1 MSYNGFDVYK
11 IYLGV
16 KLHFTTD
23 TYDYYKYSGKV
34 NATLDSFTKRKD
46 RYFFYKLSTRYSPSE
61 VLEFFVSNFV
71 DDSKKWIGNLLNDD
85 GHKVYLKY
93 KKYFQ
98 SFDYSLRNG
107 IGNIV
112 YDFGRK
118 RISFDDGLCVV
129 NGQHPR
135 MLRLLIQRKIDFPTA
150 IILDSVLD
158 FIKVWDKEITEKIV
172 WPDLSRKLKKMKP
185 FISFNKTKAKLIMK
199 EIITNELPKNK

>member
-1 MSYNGFDVYK
+1 MAYGGFDVYK

-46 RYFFYKLSTRYSPSE
+46 RYFFYKLSTKYSPSE
-61 VLEFFVSNFV
+61 ALDFFVSNFV
-71 DDSKKWIGNLLNDD
+71 DDSKKWIGNLINDD
-85 GHKVYLKY
+85 GHKVYLQY

-98 SFDYSLRNG
+98 SFDYSLRNS

-112 YDFGRK
+112 YDFSRK
-118 RISFDDGLCVV
+118 RISLDDGLLVV

-135 MLRLLIQRKIDFPTA
+135 LLRLLIQRKINFPTA

-158 FIKVWDKEITEKIV
+158 FIKVWDKEITEKVV
-172 WPDLSRKLKKMKP
+172 WPDLSRKLKKMRP
-185 FISFNKTKAKLIMK
+185 FISYNKTQAKLIMK
-199 EIITNELPKNK
+199 EVITDELK

>member
-46 RYFFYKLSTRYSPSE
+46 RYFFYKLSTKYSPSE
-61 VLEFFVSNFV
+61 ALDFFVSNFV
-71 DDSKKWIGNLLNDD
+71 DDSKKWIGNLINDD
-85 GHKVYLKY
+85 GHKVYLQY

-98 SFDYSLRNG
+98 SFDYSLRNS

-112 YDFGRK
+112 YDFSRK
-118 RISFDDGLCVV
+118 RISLDDGLLVV

-135 MLRLLIQRKIDFPTA
+135 LLRLLIQRKINFPTA

-158 FIKVWDKEITEKIV
+158 FIKVWDKEITEKVV
-172 WPDLSRKLKKMKP
+172 WPDLSRKLKKMRP
-185 FISFNKTKAKLIMK
+185 FISYNKTQAKLIMK
-199 EIITNELPKNK
+199 EVITDELK

>member
-46 RYFFYKLSTRYSPSE
+46 SYFFYKLYTKYSRSAARD
-61 VLEFFVSNFV
+61 FFVSNFV
-71 DDSKKWIGNLLNDD
+71 DDSKKWLGNLINDD
-85 GHKVYLKY
+85 GHKVYLQY

-98 SFDYSLRNG
+98 SFDYSLRNS

-112 YDFGRK
+112 YDFSRK
-118 RISFDDGLCVV
+118 RISLDDGLLVV

-135 MLRLLIQRKIDFPTA
+135 LLRLLIQRKINFPTA

-158 FIKVWDKEITEKIV
+158 FIKVWDKEITEKVV
-172 WPDLSRKLKKMKP
+172 WPDLSRKLKKMRP
-185 FISFNKTKAKLIMK
+185 FISYNKTQAKLIMK
-199 EIITNELPKNK
+199 EVITDELK

>member
-61 VLEFFVSNFV
+61 ALDFFVSNFV

-98 SFDYSLRNG
+98 SFEYSLRNS
-107 IGNIV
+107 ISNIV
-112 YDFGRK
+112 YDFSRK

-158 FIKVWDKEITEKIV
+158 FIKVWDKEIEETIV

-185 FISFNKTKAKLIMK
+185 FISFNKTQAKLIMK
-199 EIITNELPKNK
+199 EIITNELKA

>member
-46 RYFFYKLSTRYSPSE
+46 RYFFYKLSTKYSPSE
-61 VLEFFVSNFV
+61 ALDFFVSNFV
-71 DDSKKWIGNLLNDD
+71 DDSKKWIGNLINDD
-85 GHKVYLKY
+85 GHKVYLQY

-98 SFDYSLRNG
+98 SFDYSLRNS

-112 YDFGRK
+112 YDFSRK
-118 RISFDDGLCVV
+118 RISLDDGLLVV

-135 MLRLLIQRKIDFPTA
+135 LLRLLIQRKITFPTA

-158 FIKVWDKEITEKIV
+158 FIKVWDKEITEKVV
-172 WPDLSRKLKKMKP
+172 WPDLSRKLKKMRP
-185 FISFNKTKAKLIMK
+185 FISYNKTQAKLIMK
-199 EIITNELPKNK
+199 EVITDELK

>member
-46 RYFFYKLSTRYSPSE
+46 RYFFYKLSTKYSPSE
-61 VLEFFVSNFV
+61 ALDFFVSNFV

-98 SFDYSLRNG
+98 SFDYSLRNS

-112 YDFGRK
+112 YDFSRK
-118 RISFDDGLCVV
+118 RISLDDGLLVV

-135 MLRLLIQRKIDFPTA
+135 LLRLLIQRKINFPTA

-158 FIKVWDKEITEKIV
+158 FIKVWDKEITEKVV
-172 WPDLSRKLKKMKP
+172 WPDLSRKLKKMRP
-185 FISFNKTKAKLIMK
+185 FISYNKTQAKLIMK
-199 EIITNELPKNK
+199 EVITDELK

>member
-1 MSYNGFDVYK
+1 MAYGGFDVYK

-61 VLEFFVSNFV
+61 ALDFFVSNFV

-98 SFDYSLRNG
+98 SFEYSLRNS
-107 IGNIV
+107 ISNIV
-112 YDFGRK
+112 YDFSRK

-158 FIKVWDKEITEKIV
+158 FIKVWDKEIEETIV

-185 FISFNKTKAKLIMK
+185 FISFNKTQAKLIMK
-199 EIITNELPKNK
+199 EIITNELKA

>member
-46 RYFFYKLSTRYSPSE
+46 RYFFYKLSTKYSPSE
-61 VLEFFVSNFV
+61 ALDFFVSNFV

-98 SFDYSLRNG
+98 SFEYSLRNS
-107 IGNIV
+107 ISNIV
-112 YDFGRK
+112 YDFSRK

-158 FIKVWDKEITEKIV
+158 FIKVWDKEIEETIV

-185 FISFNKTKAKLIMK
+185 FISFNKTQAKLIMK
-199 EIITNELPKNK
+199 EIITNELKA